1 MKANIKRT
9 SDINGIFSKVIK
21 ISAEKIKEPFAL
33 IFNLPFR
40 KRTVSMQ
47 EKDGRFYNFFKKHF
61 VAQETIDLNIPWP
74 SNFFKKH
81 FVAQETIDLNIPWP
95 SNFFKKHSMAPPINF
110 SCLFNAYLQQ
120 YFRVALI
127 VIFKFHIT
135 KEVNIHNNI
144 KRNNIQINSPKNL

>member
-9 SDINGIFSKVIK
+9 SDINGILSKVIK

-81 FVAQETIDLNIPWP
+81 
-95 SNFFKKHSMAPPINF
+95 SMAPPINF
-110 SCLFNAYLQQ
+110 SCLFDAYLQQ